1 MQTLRNFDIKQYLT
15 SGVLNLK
22 EFKKVVEQVITT
34 ENLYQYL
41 LSNNNVNGIQ
51 LVVFSDGEGTLK
63 ICAQTGYS
71 EDSQLDILF
80 DVDDLELV
88 NVLLE
93 KSLLKLETD
102 YNNYVRQI
110 DQGEKPIFT
119 PAFKQVMTCIK
130 NLDNPSSLPIGTDAI
145 TLPDYDH
152 TIVAKSHF
160 LSEPPLVG
168 QGIAELFQLSDLS
181 FIINPDPINH
191 CYFDKVRVKA
201 SVETSFEIIRG
212 RCYGRGAHG
221 RYKLEKIGSNYQ
233 LIEFEF
239 TEPELLSEQ

>member
-1 MQTLRNFDIKQYLT
+1 MQTLCSFDIKQFWT
-15 SGVLNLK
+15 AGVINLK
-22 EFKKVVEQVITT
+22 EFKKLVEQVITT
-34 ENLYQYL
+34 ENLYLNL
-41 LSNNNVNGIQ
+41 LNNNNVNGIQ
-51 LVVFSDGEGTLK
+51 LFVFSDGDGTLK
-63 ICAQTGYS
+63 ICAQTNYS

-80 DVDDLELV
+80 KVDELEV
-88 NVLLE
+88 VKAQLE
-93 KSLLKLETD
+93 KSQLKLESD

-110 DQGEKPIFT
+110 NDGQKPIFK

-130 NLDNPSSLPIGTDAI
+130 NLDNPYSLPLGSDAV
-145 TLPDYDH
+145 TLSDYDH
-152 TIVAKSHF
+152 TIVARSQLF
-160 LSEPPLVG
+160 SEPPLVG

-181 FIINPDPINH
+181 FIINPDPIFNCH
-191 CYFDKVRVKA
+191 FDKVRVKA

-212 RCYGRGAHG
+212 RCYGRGVHG